1 MRAIVVFLLIGALS
15 LPVWAQNF
23 ELSAE
28 LRPRFEYRHGY
39 KTLAV
44 DTLDAAAFIS
54 QRTRLNF
61 NYESE
66 RLNVYLS
73 LQNIR
78 VWGDVST
85 LSAKDANGI
94 AVHEAW
100 AEAPLTSHLSMKIGR
115 QEIVYDDQRLFG
127 NVGWAQ
133 AARSHDALIA
143 TFKPNANN
151 RLDFGLALNEASETL
166 FETNY
171 NVNNYKAF
179 QYVWYHANFKNVSL
193 SLLALNTGFVYDDD
207 RKQNV
212 AYNQTL
218 GTHVVYGKNKF
229 KADASIYAQTGKL
242 ADIDLRAYNLALN
255 INHGFAA
262 HFNVGL
268 GVEYLSGTDMNSS
281 ENKLKSFTPW
291 FGTNHKFNGW
301 MDYFYVGNHL
311 NSVGLVDVNLPLS
324 YQKDKFS
331 VNLIPHF
338 FSSAATVVNTL
349 DKEMSNS
356 LGTEID
362 VSLGYKIA
370 NDIQLKAGYSQMF
383 ATKTMEIL
391 KAGNNNNN
399 TNWAWVMFVFKPR
412 LLNYKVAQTQ

>member
-28 LRPRFEYRHGY
+28 LRPRFEFRHGY
-39 KTLAV
+39 GTLAV
-44 DTLDAAAFIS
+44 DTLDAVTFIS

-73 LQNIR
+73 LQNVR

-85 LSAKDANGI
+85 LSAKDVNGI

-133 AARSHDALIA
+133 TARSHDALIA
-143 TFKPNANN
+143 TFKPNDSN

-166 FETNY
+166 FETSY

-179 QYVWYHANFKNVSL
+179 QYVWYHANFKDVSL
-193 SLLALNTGFVYDDD
+193 SLLALNTGFAYDDD
-207 RKQNV
+207 GKQNV
-212 AYNQTL
+212 VYNQTL
-218 GTHVVYGKNKF
+218 GTHVVYGKNKL
-229 KADASIYAQTGKL
+229 KAEATIYVQTGKL
-242 ADIDLRAYNLALN
+242 ADVDLSAYNFALN
-255 INHGFAA
+255 INHGFAT
-262 HFNVGL
+262 HFNVGF
-268 GVEYLSGTDMNSS
+268 GAEYLSGTDMNSS

-301 MDYFYVGNHL
+301 MDYFYVGNHS
-311 NSVGLVDVNLPLS
+311 NSVGLIDLNATLAF
-324 YQKDKFS
+324 QKDKFS
-331 VNLIPHF
+331 AKLMPHV
-338 FSSAATVVNTL
+338 FSAAATVV
-349 DKEMSNS
+349 DKTSQEMNRG
-356 LGTEID
+356 LGTELD
-362 VSLGYKIA
+362 LVLGYNWTKET
-370 NDIQLKAGYSQMF
+370 NVQVGYSQLF
-383 ATKTMEIL
+383 ATETMEVL
-391 KAGNNNNN
+391 KGGNRHA
-399 TNWAWVMFVFKPR
+399 THNWAWVMFTFKPK
-412 LLNYKVAQTQ
+412 LFSYKQP